1 MRISL
6 LRCAPLAAAAVL
18 LSGCSHSS
26 FSKKGEMLAAET
38 FDSDGT
44 YSRTFDR
51 APDQVCEASRRAL
64 LSQGYVVSRSDAA
77 MVEANKNFQ
86 PEPEVHEQ
94 VAIRVSCVGRASGEA
109 WVFASATQDRY
120 NLRKSNTSASVGTAL
135 GSLSL
140 PFGSSDDSL
149 VRVASLTVQDPDF
162 YRSFFRLVD
171 RYLPPQVKKPVLAP
185 KRAEEAMAPPAP
197 APLQPH
203 PAGEAVPMPVESPA
217 AGTLV
222 PAPAPAPAPDAA
234 PDAAPAP
241 APTPAPDPAAP
252 RDDAGSTDTP

>member
-6 LRCAPLAAAAVL
+6 LCCAPVVACTLL
-18 LSGCSHSS
+18 LSGCGGHVP
-26 FSKKGEMLAAET
+26 FIKKGREMLATET

-44 YSRTFDR
+44 YSRTFER
-51 APDQVCEASRRAL
+51 SPDLVCEAARRAL

-94 VAIRVSCVGRASGEA
+94 VAIRVSCVGQASGQA

-149 VRVASLTVQDPDF
+149 VRVASLTVQDPNF
-162 YRSFFRLVD
+162 YRSFFKLVD
-171 RYLPPQVKKPVLAP
+171 RYLPPAPVKKPVPETRPADEVPPPTPEPLHP
-185 KRAEEAMAPPAP
+185 QPIGESVPVPVQSPPADS
-197 APLQPH
+197 
-203 PAGEAVPMPVESPA
+203 VSVPA
-217 AGTLV
+217 AT
-222 PAPAPAPAPDAA
+222 PEAA
-234 PDAAPAP
+234 PGNAADSTG
-241 APTPAPDPAAP
+241 TP
-252 RDDAGSTDTP
+252 